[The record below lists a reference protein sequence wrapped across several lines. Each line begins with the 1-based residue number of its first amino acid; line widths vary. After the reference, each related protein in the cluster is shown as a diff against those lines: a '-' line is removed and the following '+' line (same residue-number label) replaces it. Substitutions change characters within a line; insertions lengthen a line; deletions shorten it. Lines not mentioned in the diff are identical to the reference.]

1 MHQVQVLFDKLIPR
15 GAHEGHD
22 YSKVMAVA
30 SSPVMGCLHARLE
43 GRGRFLHYAPH
54 MADLICALVL
64 CAFLVLVAV
73 TYLVLALMPKG
84 AGNKRLDG
92 HGGILL
98 GRGIM
103 EVAYKLFEP
112 LVGLLHRARVTPN
125 MVTAF
130 SLAPALGSGV
140 FVATGHFGVGALLA
154 TASGFCDMVDGM
166 LARRYNCMSDAG
178 ELFDAAVDRYVE
190 YFLLAG
196 LIVYFRD
203 NPVALVL
210 CLGAVLGSFMVSY
223 TTAKA
228 EALGVVPPKGAM
240 RRAERGVYVTTA
252 CTFAPLWELVVPGSH
267 TVATISWGRELPI
280 ELALLVVAV
289 VANVSAVRRMF
300 RIADLVRAKTP
311 PV

>member
-1 MHQVQVLFDKLIPR
+1 
-15 GAHEGHD
+15 
-22 YSKVMAVA
+22 
-30 SSPVMGCLHARLE
+30 
-43 GRGRFLHYAPH
+43 
-54 MADLICALVL
+54 MADLICSLIL
-64 CAFLVLVAV
+64 CTFGGVVAA
-73 TYLVLALMPKG
+73 TCGVLALLPER

-92 HGGILL
+92 HGSILL

-112 LVGLLHRARVTPN
+112 LVNLLYSAHVTPN

-130 SLAPALGSGV
+130 SLAPALVS
-140 FVATGHFGVGALLA
+140 AALIALGHFGVGAILA
-154 TASGFCDMVDGM
+154 TGSGFCDMVDGM
-166 LARRYNCMSDAG
+166 LARRYGSMSDVG

-196 LIVYFRD
+196 LIVYFRVS
-203 NPVALVL
+203 PIALVL

-240 RRAERGVYVTTA
+240 RRAERAVYVLVG
-252 CTFAPLWELVVPGSH
+252 CGVAPIWELVVPGAR
-267 TVATISWGRELPI
+267 TVASISVGRELPI

-289 VANVSAVRRMF
+289 VANISAVRRMF
-300 RIADLVRAKTP
+300 RIAELIRAKKLAA
-311 PV
+311 

>member
-1 MHQVQVLFDKLIPR
+1 
-15 GAHEGHD
+15 
-22 YSKVMAVA
+22 
-30 SSPVMGCLHARLE
+30 
-43 GRGRFLHYAPH
+43 
-54 MADLICALVL
+54 MADLICSIVL
-64 CAFLVLVAV
+64 CAFAVVVAA
-73 TYLVLALMPKG
+73 TCGVLALLPKR

-112 LVGLLHRARVTPN
+112 LVNLLFRLRVTPN

-130 SLAPALGSGV
+130 SLAPALISAGL
-140 FVATGHFGVGALLA
+140 VAMGHFGVGALLA
-154 TASGFCDMVDGM
+154 TGSGFCDMVDGM
-166 LARRYNCMSDAG
+166 LARRYGSMSDVG

-190 YFLLAG
+190 YLLLAG
-196 LIVYFRD
+196 LCVYFRTS
-203 NPVALVL
+203 PVALVL
-210 CLGAVLGSFMVSY
+210 CLGAILGSFMVSY

-240 RRAERGVYVTTA
+240 RRAERAVYVTCGCTA
-252 CTFAPLWELVVPGSH
+252 APIWELVVPGAH
-267 TVATISWGRELPI
+267 NVASVSVGRELPV

-300 RIADLVRAKTP
+300 RIAELIRAKKLAA
-311 PV
+311 